1 MRDAGVVEPVSR
13 GVYRLASLEPLAHP
27 DLVTVAKRVPL
38 GVLCLVSAL
47 SFHELTTQVPH
58 AIDVALKRGTRMPR
72 LDYRP
77 TRFFWFSGP
86 AFYEGIETDGA
97 ISGGHKVTAPKGA
110 AASTLT
116 RLRNVADAAGV
127 SFNEILQVYAIKRF
141 LARVSKLPDA
151 DSVLLKGAMML
162 RVWGIPRGRP
172 TMDLDMLKRGAADQ
186 ASLVDLVRKRSTVD
200 SASNPSSHGSAAP
213 VIELLNSP
221 NQ

>member
-127 SFNEILQVYAIKRF
+127 SFNEIHVA
-141 LARVSKLPDA
+141 ARPWTSTCSNAARPIRPVSSISSGSD
-151 DSVLLKGAMML
+151 
-162 RVWGIPRGRP
+162 PRWTAP
-172 TMDLDMLKRGAADQ
+172 ATPAAT
-186 ASLVDLVRKRSTVD
+186 AVPPR
-200 SASNPSSHGSAAP
+200 
-213 VIELLNSP
+213 
-221 NQ
+221 